1 MKISRHIDEF
11 MLIFLRVPRIPQL
24 RAGLP
29 FGTLRSCEAAHE
41 PRCLLRFGP
50 GALRAPAR
58 RERSPRSAP
67 SPWAE
72 KPEQMDGV
80 HGQML
85 AEMRGNRVPTRDF
98 TMTST
103 LVRAAKLY
111 FWGVRKTSWTL

>member
-1 MKISRHIDEF
+1 MRISRHIDEF
-11 MLIFLRVPRIPQL
+11 MSIFLRVPRIPQL

-50 GALRAPAR
+50 GALRA
-58 RERSPRSAP
+58 ERALSAVCAQ
-67 SPWAE
+67 SWAE
-72 KPEQMDGV
+72 KPEHMDGV

-85 AEMRGNRVPTRDF
+85 AEMGGNRVPTRDF